1 MKDRITCIRD
11 AADVDQIYACKS
23 VLKEKEIQI
32 SDVSI
37 ALTLAGNEARLK
49 ILYLIQKER
58 ELCVCD
64 LSDILGISVPAVSQ
78 HLRKLKDGGL
88 LQKKRLGQTILY
100 SINTEKLHI
109 LGHLFALIEE
119 PQLVS

>member
-23 VLKEKEIQI
+23 VLKEKEVQI
-32 SDVSI
+32 YDVSA
-37 ALTLAGNEARLK
+37 ALNLAGNEARLK
-49 ILYLIQKER
+49 ILYMIHSER

-64 LSDILGISVPAVSQ
+64 LSDILGMSVAAISQ

-88 LQKKRLGQTILY
+88 LQKKRLGQTIFY